1 MTSLHSILIAL
12 LTVCFGMAT
21 GIFFLLYCLE
31 EPLYRS
37 VLQNKAEG
45 EDSDLLMRRVL
56 VVLQQ
61 FLKFRVPIVMV
72 TLIIS
77 GTLGSA
83 FRLALYGFAPLPVLV
98 ALSSTFV
105 IVYSGFLVPPAI
117 KMFENVSLQAP
128 SDQIQVALAPIV
140 RLHRNVG
147 FLVALT
153 LILHLT
159 STVF

>member
-1 MTSLHSILIAL
+1 MTNFNSTLIAL
-12 LTVCFGMAT
+12 LTVCFGMAS

-31 EPLYRS
+31 KPIYSL
-37 VLQNKAEG
+37 VLQKKAIS
-45 EDSDLLMRRVL
+45 SDYDTLMRRVL
-56 VVLQQ
+56 LVLQQ
-61 FLKFRVPIVMV
+61 FLGFKVPIVMV

-83 FRLALYGFAPLPVLV
+83 FRLAFYGFAPLPVIV

-117 KMFENVSLQAP
+117 KMFENVSLQA
-128 SDQIQVALAPIV
+128 SADEIQVALAPIV
-140 RLHRNVG
+140 RLHRDVG
-147 FLVALT
+147 FLVAVT